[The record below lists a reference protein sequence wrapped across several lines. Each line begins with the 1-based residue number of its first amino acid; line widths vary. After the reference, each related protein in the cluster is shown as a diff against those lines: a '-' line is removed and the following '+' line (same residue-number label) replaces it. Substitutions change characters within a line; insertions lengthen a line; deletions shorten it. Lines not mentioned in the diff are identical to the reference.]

1 MMMRKKNSNI
11 KKRVN
16 GSETLMLT
24 MPELYHAAAGQDI
37 SGIMID
43 ALKNGIWP
51 ENLFRNSSTITPQEQ
66 IVLLKSKIVI
76 VGLGGLGG
84 YLATL
89 AARAGIGAMNLV
101 DGDSF
106 SASNLNRQVLCTKR
120 TIGKNKARVASDV
133 CLSINPALKTLVW
146 ETNFK
151 KENSVDI
158 LEGVDLVIDGL
169 DQAKTRKLLFAGA
182 ISANI
187 PFIHG
192 AVSGW
197 SGQTATFM
205 PDHPETMEILYP
217 ENIRLPSAPSVLSP
231 VVAIIAGLQIQEAI
245 RLLCGKSPENF
256 GKLIFYDGV
265 KMEFQK
271 VNL

>member
-1 MMMRKKNSNI
+1 MQKKI
-11 KKRVN
+11 TVKKTVD
-16 GSETLMLT
+16 GSETLMLA
-24 MPELYHAAAGQDI
+24 MPELYHASDGQDI

-43 ALKNGIWP
+43 ALENGIWP
-51 ENLFRNSSTITPQEQ
+51 ENLVRNSSVITSSEQ
-66 IVLLKSKIVI
+66 ISLLKSKIAI
-76 VGLGGLGG
+76 IGLGGLGG

-89 AARAGIGAMNLV
+89 AARAGIGGMSLA

-106 SASNLNRQVLCTKR
+106 SPSNLNRQVLCTKE
-120 TIGKNKARVASDV
+120 TMGNNKARVASEV
-133 CLSINPALKTLVW
+133 CLSINPALKTRVW
-146 ETNFK
+146 ETNFR

-158 LEGVDLVIDGL
+158 LEGADLVMDGL
-169 DQAKTRKLLFAGA
+169 DQVKTRRLLFSGA
-182 ISANI
+182 VSANI

-192 AVSGW
+192 AVSEW

-205 PDHPETMEILYP
+205 PDHPEAMDSLYP
-217 ENIRLPSAPSVLSP
+217 ENIRLPAVPSVLSP
-231 VVAIIAGLQIQEAI
+231 VVAVIAGLQVQEAI
-245 RLLCGKSPENF
+245 RLLCGKSPENS